1 MESGGHGKSKSESQ
15 RDTGQGG
22 GSSDTGLPPQL
33 IQQYQQAES
42 RGLTSYA
49 GSSSR
54 LEQQQQQQQQQ
65 QHDAGSLAQAMAAM
79 GGQGMGRAGSSQVD
93 MTSLAMAAG
102 LGREYAG
109 VEGQSSRASMVHMS
123 GMSLAR
129 GQQQEANAAAAG
141 TSAEPITAK
150 KQAPKRPGSTKD
162 RHTKVD
168 GRGRRIRMPA
178 TCAARIFQLTRELG
192 HKSDGETIQWLLQHA
207 EAAIIAATGTGTV
220 PAHYSTVVGPVR
232 SSASMQPTAAAGRV
246 PLQAGSLGF
255 ASGTSRAA
263 SELEMASARMQEQMR
278 ARDTEWGMS
287 SAAEERGT
295 DVSRSAVMG
304 VSMGAL
310 EMMGG
315 FQAQEG
321 LLGSRSSETGKGSV
335 DTSRKRPRPGPL
347 TRLKEEIEP
356 TMALQTSPTR
366 QLSLQQAGAGA
377 AGGSSSM
384 QMQPAAMW
392 ALAASAVSGV
402 PSGMSGGMPGT
413 VWMLPV
419 SASSST
425 SGVMQAGPSEQ
436 HIWSFPST
444 AGQYRM
450 VAPGGTPGIQL
461 GALGG
466 PGGGNIMPSASM
478 MALMPRSNVQGE
490 MGLEL
495 QGSLMQ
501 GHHMSLAAHAGSMQL
516 LQQPDQ
522 MRQLRGHTPAGFG
535 LGGGTDQGQNL
546 GMLAALAYNPNL
558 QQNPDQQQRSMQ
570 GSGPHLQQGD
580 SGDDPT
586 GSQ

>member
-1 MESGGHGKSKSESQ
+1 M
-15 RDTGQGG
+15 T
-22 GSSDTGLPPQL
+22 
-33 IQQYQQAES
+33 IQIILCS
-42 RGLTSYA
+42 FS
-49 GSSSR
+49 
-54 LEQQQQQQQQQ
+54 
-65 QHDAGSLAQAMAAM
+65 
-79 GGQGMGRAGSSQVD
+79 
-93 MTSLAMAAG
+93 
-102 LGREYAG
+102 
-109 VEGQSSRASMVHMS
+109 
-123 GMSLAR
+123 R
-129 GQQQEANAAAAG
+129 GQQQESSAAAAG
-141 TSAEPITAK
+141 TSAEPIAAK

-220 PAHYSTVVGPVR
+220 PALFST
-232 SSASMQPTAAAGRV
+232 
-246 PLQAGSLGF
+246 
-255 ASGTSRAA
+255 
-263 SELEMASARMQEQMR
+263 QMR
-278 ARDTEWGMS
+278 ARDTEWGIS

-304 VSMGAL
+304 V
-310 EMMGG
+310 
-315 FQAQEG
+315 
-321 LLGSRSSETGKGSV
+321 
-335 DTSRKRPRPGPL
+335 
-347 TRLKEEIEP
+347 
-356 TMALQTSPTR
+356 
-366 QLSLQQAGAGA
+366 
-377 AGGSSSM
+377 
-384 QMQPAAMW
+384 
-392 ALAASAVSGV
+392 
-402 PSGMSGGMPGT
+402 GM
-413 VWMLPV
+413 
-419 SASSST
+419 
-425 SGVMQAGPSEQ
+425 
-436 HIWSFPST
+436 
-444 AGQYRM
+444 GQYRM
-450 VAPGGTPGIQL
+450 VAPGGTPGLQL

-522 MRQLRGHTPAGFG
+522 MRQLRAHTPAGFG

-570 GSGPHLQQGD
+570 GSGPHLQQQGD

>member
-1 MESGGHGKSKSESQ
+1 MITTLSIIHTPCAIFIVFAPLYLTGRCNRQIQESS
-15 RDTGQGG
+15 
-22 GSSDTGLPPQL
+22 
-33 IQQYQQAES
+33 
-42 RGLTSYA
+42 
-49 GSSSR
+49 
-54 LEQQQQQQQQQ
+54 
-65 QHDAGSLAQAMAAM
+65 
-79 GGQGMGRAGSSQVD
+79 
-93 MTSLAMAAG
+93 
-102 LGREYAG
+102 
-109 VEGQSSRASMVHMS
+109 
-123 GMSLAR
+123 
-129 GQQQEANAAAAG
+129 AAAAG

-220 PAHYSTVVGPVR
+220 PALFSTVVGPVR
-232 SSASMQPTAAAGRV
+232 SSASMQ
-246 PLQAGSLGF
+246 
-255 ASGTSRAA
+255 
-263 SELEMASARMQEQMR
+263 
-278 ARDTEWGMS
+278 
-287 SAAEERGT
+287 SAA
-295 DVSRSAVMG
+295 AVMG

-315 FQAQEG
+315 FHAQEG

-425 SGVMQAGPSEQ
+425 SG
-436 HIWSFPST
+436 
-444 AGQYRM
+444 
-450 VAPGGTPGIQL
+450 
-461 GALGG
+461 
-466 PGGGNIMPSASM
+466 
-478 MALMPRSNVQGE
+478 
-490 MGLEL
+490 
-495 QGSLMQ
+495 
-501 GHHMSLAAHAGSMQL
+501 L

-522 MRQLRGHTPAGFG
+522 MRQLRAHTPAGFG

>member
-33 IQQYQQAES
+33 IQQYQQAEA
-42 RGLTSYA
+42 RGLT
-49 GSSSR
+49 
-54 LEQQQQQQQQQ
+54 
-65 QHDAGSLAQAMAAM
+65 
-79 GGQGMGRAGSSQVD
+79 
-93 MTSLAMAAG
+93 T
-102 LGREYAG
+102 
-109 VEGQSSRASMVHMS
+109 
-123 GMSLAR
+123 
-129 GQQQEANAAAAG
+129 G
-141 TSAEPITAK
+141 TSAEPITGK

-220 PAHYSTVVGPVR
+220 PALFSTVVGP
-232 SSASMQPTAAAGRV
+232 
-246 PLQAGSLGF
+246 
-255 ASGTSRAA
+255 
-263 SELEMASARMQEQMR
+263 
-278 ARDTEWGMS
+278 
-287 SAAEERGT
+287 
-295 DVSRSAVMG
+295 
-304 VSMGAL
+304 
-310 EMMGG
+310 
-315 FQAQEG
+315 AQEG
-321 LLGSRSSETGKGSV
+321 LLGSRSSETGKGSI

-392 ALAASAVSGV
+392 AVAASAVSGV

-444 AGQYRM
+444 PGQYRM
-450 VAPGGTPGIQL
+450 VAPGGTPGLQL
-461 GALGG
+461 GPLGG

-478 MALMPRSNVQGE
+478 MALMPRSN
-490 MGLEL
+490 
-495 QGSLMQ
+495 
-501 GHHMSLAAHAGSMQL
+501 
-516 LQQPDQ
+516 
-522 MRQLRGHTPAGFG
+522 
-535 LGGGTDQGQNL
+535 NL

-570 GSGPHLQQGD
+570 GSGPHLQQQGD

>member
-1 MESGGHGKSKSESQ
+1 MSP
-15 RDTGQGG
+15 
-22 GSSDTGLPPQL
+22 SS
-33 IQQYQQAES
+33 IQNAFIKAKIM
-42 RGLTSYA
+42 T
-49 GSSSR
+49 
-54 LEQQQQQQQQQ
+54 LE
-65 QHDAGSLAQAMAAM
+65 AN
-79 GGQGMGRAGSSQVD
+79 
-93 MTSLAMAAG
+93 
-102 LGREYAG
+102 
-109 VEGQSSRASMVHMS
+109 
-123 GMSLAR
+123 
-129 GQQQEANAAAAG
+129 QEAVNEIEDLGTEVARAFAALNLSVG
-141 TSAEPITAK
+141 QDELEKFVHVDDENTK

-220 PAHYSTVVGPVR
+220 PALFSTVVGPVR
-232 SSASMQPTAAAGRV
+232 SSASMQPAAAAGRV

-255 ASGTSRAA
+255 ASGTSRAP

-287 SAAEERGT
+287 R
-295 DVSRSAVMG
+295 
-304 VSMGAL
+304 
-310 EMMGG
+310 
-315 FQAQEG
+315 
-321 LLGSRSSETGKGSV
+321 
-335 DTSRKRPRPGPL
+335 
-347 TRLKEEIEP
+347 
-356 TMALQTSPTR
+356 
-366 QLSLQQAGAGA
+366 
-377 AGGSSSM
+377 
-384 QMQPAAMW
+384 
-392 ALAASAVSGV
+392 V

-450 VAPGGTPGIQL
+450 VAPGGTPGLQL

-522 MRQLRGHTPAGFG
+522 MRQLRAHTPAGFG

-570 GSGPHLQQGD
+570 GSGPHLQQQGD

>member
-1 MESGGHGKSKSESQ
+1 
-15 RDTGQGG
+15 
-22 GSSDTGLPPQL
+22 
-33 IQQYQQAES
+33 
-42 RGLTSYA
+42 
-49 GSSSR
+49 
-54 LEQQQQQQQQQ
+54 
-65 QHDAGSLAQAMAAM
+65 LAQAMAAM

-129 GQQQEANAAAAG
+129 GQQQESSAAAAG

-220 PAHYSTVVGPVR
+220 PALFSTVVGPVR
-232 SSASMQPTAAAGRV
+232 SSASMQPAAAGRV
-246 PLQAGSLGF
+246 PLQADSLGF
-255 ASGTSRAA
+255 APGTSRAP

-278 ARDTEWGMS
+278 ARDTEWGLS

-436 HIWSFPST
+436 H
-444 AGQYRM
+444 Q
-450 VAPGGTPGIQL
+450 
-461 GALGG
+461 
-466 PGGGNIMPSASM
+466 
-478 MALMPRSNVQGE
+478 
-490 MGLEL
+490 
-495 QGSLMQ
+495 
-501 GHHMSLAAHAGSMQL
+501 
-516 LQQPDQ
+516 
-522 MRQLRGHTPAGFG
+522 
-535 LGGGTDQGQNL
+535 
-546 GMLAALAYNPNL
+546 AY
-558 QQNPDQQQRSMQ
+558 S
-570 GSGPHLQQGD
+570 
-580 SGDDPT
+580 
-586 GSQ
+586 